1 MSEQFPTMS
10 LVRRLTQ
17 LNMSVMAAS
26 MILVFTLTT
35 MLLWFV
41 VRDRHAETAQV
52 NLAQLAHNIVPM
64 LVFDDVDTAE
74 RELALVGAQKD
85 VLFIALRN
93 TNGDV
98 FSEYNAPSF
107 IPPSEIYKQS
117 VEQPYIIYSGVKMM
131 LYHPV
136 SFKGN
141 VEGDLIMVID
151 LTNMLY
157 WFIRLILMLA
167 ILIGVLFT
175 ISALL
180 LSRVQRTA
188 LRPLLSLSEL
198 AQKVSKEHDFQLRAK
213 VVRND
218 EIGILTRSF
227 NELLK
232 RVDISQA
239 ELRQQLEQEQLQGL
253 QLKQMVKTDPLT
265 NLPNRLALNT
275 MLKEITNGSS
285 DSTSL
290 SCLMFIDLDNF
301 KFVNDNFGHDAGDDT
316 LIEVGNRISAIIRS
330 DDLLCRLGGDE
341 FALLLPNIESTD
353 NAERLAGRIVT
364 SINRPIV
371 IKNTIMPIG
380 ISIGLA
386 YTPLDTSSPM
396 ELLNCADDAMYA
408 AKRAGKNNFQ
418 VYSKKASA

>member
-1 MSEQFPTMS
+1 
-10 LVRRLTQ
+10 
-17 LNMSVMAAS
+17 

>member
-1 MSEQFPTMS
+1 MS

>member
-26 MILVFTLTT
+26 MVLVFTLTT
-35 MLLWFV
+35 ILLWFV

-64 LVFDDVDTAE
+64 LVFSDIDTAQ

-93 TNGDV
+93 TSQDV
-98 FSEYNAPSF
+98 FSEYSAPSF
-107 IPPSEIYKQS
+107 IPPPEIYQHNA
-117 VEQPYIIYSGVKMM
+117 EQPYIVYSGVKMM

-136 SFKGN
+136 SFKGQ

-167 ILIGVLFT
+167 VLISVLFT

-180 LSRVQRTA
+180 LSQVQRSA

-198 AQKVSKEHDFQLRAK
+198 AQKVSREHDFQLRAK

-275 MLKEITNGSS
+275 MLKEITTESSGSAP
-285 DSTSL
+285 L

-316 LIEVGNRISAIIRS
+316 LIEVGKRISAIIRS
-330 DDLLCRLGGDE
+330 NDLLCRLGGDE

-353 NAERLAGRIVT
+353 NAERLAGRIVS

-371 IKNTIMPIG
+371 IKDTIMPIG

-386 YTPLDTSSPM
+386 YTPLDTCSPM

-418 VYSKKASA
+418 VYNKKASA

>member
-1 MSEQFPTMS
+1 MS

-35 MLLWFV
+35 ILLWFV
-41 VRDRHAETAQV
+41 VRDRHAETAQL
-52 NLAQLAHNIVPM
+52 NLAQLSHNIVPM

-85 VLFIALRN
+85 VLFIALRKN
-93 TNGDV
+93 NKSV
-98 FSEYNAPSF
+98 FSEYSAPSF
-107 IPPSEIYKQS
+107 IPPAEIYQQNI
-117 VEQPYIIYSGVKMM
+117 EQPNIVYSGVKMM

-136 SFKGN
+136 TFKGQ

-157 WFIRLILMLA
+157 WFVRLILMLA

-175 ISALL
+175 VSALL
-180 LSRVQRTA
+180 LSQVQRTA

-265 NLPNRLALNT
+265 NLPNRLALNA
-275 MLKEITNGSS
+275 MLKEITKESS
-285 DSTSL
+285 ESTPL

-301 KFVNDNFGHDAGDDT
+301 KFVNDNFGHDAGDET
-316 LIEVGNRISAIIRS
+316 LIEVGNRIGAIIRS

-353 NAERLAGRIVT
+353 NAERLAERIVT

-371 IKNTIMPIG
+371 IKDTIMPIG

-386 YTPLDTSSPM
+386 YTPLDTCSPM
-396 ELLNCADDAMYA
+396 ELLNCADDAMYE

-418 VYSKKASA
+418 VYNKKASA

>member
-1 MSEQFPTMS
+1 M
-10 LVRRLTQ
+10 V
-17 LNMSVMAAS
+17 
-26 MILVFTLTT
+26 LVFTLTT
-35 MLLWFV
+35 ILLWFV

-64 LVFDDVDTAE
+64 LVFSDIDTAQ

-93 TNGDV
+93 TSQDV
-98 FSEYNAPSF
+98 FSEYSAPSF
-107 IPPSEIYKQS
+107 IPPPEIYQHNA
-117 VEQPYIIYSGVKMM
+117 EQPYIVYSGVKMM

-136 SFKGN
+136 SFKGQ

-167 ILIGVLFT
+167 VLISVLFT

-180 LSRVQRTA
+180 LSQVQRSA

-198 AQKVSKEHDFQLRAK
+198 AQKVSREHDFQLRAK

-275 MLKEITNGSS
+275 MLKEITTESSGSAP
-285 DSTSL
+285 L

-316 LIEVGNRISAIIRS
+316 LIEVGKRISAIIRS
-330 DDLLCRLGGDE
+330 NDLLCRLGGDE

-353 NAERLAGRIVT
+353 NAERLAGRIVS

-371 IKNTIMPIG
+371 IKDTIMPIG

-386 YTPLDTSSPM
+386 YTPLDTCSPM

-418 VYSKKASA
+418 VYNKKASA